1 MVMAGARM
9 TDPSNPVLMVLGAS
23 ALVQARDASSA
34 TRDVPMAGSAAE
46 DVPQE
51 YRTVLGS
58 PRIATLTTA
67 PGSTTQDHSGRETR
81 REDIT
86 GVEIFPA
93 TVLTLVLWST
103 DLLGG
108 SMVPGNTLLI
118 DSLHK
123 MESSPSLK

>member
-1 MVMAGARM
+1 MVMAGAHM

-23 ALVQARDASSA
+23 ALVQARDASSS
-34 TRDVPMAGSAAE
+34 TGDVPMAGSAAE

-58 PRIATLTTA
+58 PRIAILTTA
-67 PGSTTQDHSGRETR
+67 PGSTMQDHSGQETR

-86 GVEIFPA
+86 GVEISPA
-93 TVLTLVLWST
+93 TVLTLALSST

-108 SMVPGNTLLI
+108 SMVPGTPLLI
-118 DSLHK
+118 DSLQE